1 MSNDVYIMTYLGVVA
16 VMIIVAMLVDKYQN
30 K

>member
-16 VMIIVAMLVDKYQN
+16 VMIIVAMLLDWWQK

>member
-1 MSNDVYIMTYLGVVA
+1 MSDDVYIMIYLGVVA
-16 VMIIVAMLVDKYQN
+16 VMIIVAMLLDWWQK